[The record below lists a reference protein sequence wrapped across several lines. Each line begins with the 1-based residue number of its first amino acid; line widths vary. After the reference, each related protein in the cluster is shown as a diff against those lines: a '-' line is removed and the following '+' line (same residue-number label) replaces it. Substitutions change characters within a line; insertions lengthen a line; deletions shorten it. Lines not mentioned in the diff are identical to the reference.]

1 MELLKQ
7 AIVYMNEHRW
17 GKVLDSGWFRWD
29 IAVYC
34 GAGLILNLVTAQEEH
49 GSGRR
54 LMRVRFRLTPSGLHK
69 LAALTILTAAAS
81 AAFTHPWLGLALALA
96 AAAGFAFAW
105 SLGLRAAS
113 RVVRLFDG
121 VALRLSM
128 IPCPAVARPGSAI
141 ASEGEPASLSP
152 RRSSSEGSRH
162 VMSASEGIGP

>member
-1 MELLKQ
+1 SRRAPQEHPWLHNCGEAALASQTHARCLHHNGLPVSGRLSAAYWSESQSDRMELLKQ

-81 AAFTHPWLGLALALA
+81 AAFTHPWLGLALAL
-96 AAAGFAFAW
+96 
-105 SLGLRAAS
+105 
-113 RVVRLFDG
+113 
-121 VALRLSM
+121 
-128 IPCPAVARPGSAI
+128 
-141 ASEGEPASLSP
+141 
-152 RRSSSEGSRH
+152 
-162 VMSASEGIGP
+162 